1 MTGTITGTLFRLF
14 LRTLGPL
21 FCVLLVVACGGKQGA
36 ASQAASAEAAQS
48 GATGATTA
56 PPPDAPP
63 ADSTGG
69 FDGRQA
75 YQYVADQVAIGPRSA
90 GSSGGLRAQ
99 QDIIAKLQ
107 SFGCPVDQEDFHTPT
122 PIGNVAMKNI
132 VAKVPGASPDIVLLT
147 THFDTKRIDNFVG
160 ADDGGS
166 STGVM
171 LEMARLVC
179 TRKNA
184 LTVWIAF
191 FDGEEAFNPD
201 WEDPD
206 NTYGS
211 RELAARMALSGD
223 LAHVKAMIL
232 VDLVGGRNLHVKRD
246 SNSTPWLTDM
256 VWSTAARLGYKDI
269 FLSDKA
275 AMEDDHL
282 PFVHRN
288 VAAVDIIDLDTAG
301 DVSYWHTPADTLDKI
316 SPRSLA
322 VVGHVL
328 IETLPQLEQRFRP
341 ASHP

>member
-1 MTGTITGTLFRLF
+1 MTRISPQNRLFRSL
-14 LRTLGPL
+14 LRVFGPL
-21 FCVLLVVACGGKQGA
+21 FCVFLLVACGGKQGT
-36 ASQAASAEAAQS
+36 ASQAASTEAAQS
-48 GATGATTA
+48 SATAS
-56 PPPDAPP
+56 PPPEAPP
-63 ADSTGG
+63 ASSTGG
-69 FDGRQA
+69 FDGQKA

-90 GSSGGLRAQ
+90 GTDGSHRAQ

-107 SFGCPVDQEDFHTPT
+107 SFGCPVDQEDFHAST

-132 VAKVPGASPDIVLLT
+132 VAKVPGASPDILLFT
-147 THFDTKRIDNFVG
+147 THYDTKRLDNFVG

-171 LEMARLVC
+171 LEMARLLC
-179 TRKNA
+179 ARKNA

-191 FDGEEAFNPD
+191 FDGEEAFNFD
-201 WEDPD
+201 WVDPD

-223 LAHVKAMIL
+223 LSRLKAMLL

-256 VWSTAARLGYKDI
+256 IWSTAARLGYKDI
-269 FLSDKA
+269 FLSDKSGG
-275 AMEDDHL
+275 MEDDHL
-282 PFVHRN
+282 PFLHRN
-288 VAAVDIIDLDTAG
+288 IPVLDIIDLDTAN
-301 DVSYWHTPADTLDKI
+301 DVPYWHTPADTLDKI

-328 IETLPQLEQRFRP
+328 IETLPQLEQKFHP